1 MTGNNRYL
9 VETALLTHGIRSVS
23 NEEILRRWPDH
34 KQNIVFLDRGEIR
47 ITDIGS
53 YLAFRV
59 DVDSIHRVD
68 MDTLEDA
75 ISDKR
80 SAALTASATMR
91 VCAERKIPY
100 AVTAGMGGI
109 GAIEGEELCPDLP
122 ALENLSVKLISCG
135 PKDMLDRLATY
146 RWLEDRGVIVTDLGR
161 NYSTGYVFCGEEI
174 AFSGCTEEE
183 FLSSS
188 HGLLIHEIPESER
201 IEEMEILC
209 RAVREGYKKQ
219 QEGANF
225 HPAVNGALDSI
236 TDGYSSILQLEGLIA
251 NIKKIEKIIEK
262 REVKQQV

>member
-1 MTGNNRYL
+1 MTESNKYL

-23 NEEILRRWPDH
+23 NEEILRRWPDR

-47 ITDIGS
+47 ITDIES

-68 MDTLEDA
+68 MDTIEEA
-75 ISDKR
+75 ICDRR

-122 ALENLSVKLISCG
+122 ALEKLSVKLISCG
-135 PKDMLDRLATY
+135 PKDMLDRRETY
-146 RWLEDRGVIVTDLGR
+146 RWLKDRGVIVTDLGR
-161 NYSTGYVFCGEEI
+161 NFSTGYVFCGEKI

-183 FLSSS
+183 FLSSP
-188 HGLLIHEIPESER
+188 HGLLVHEIPESER
-201 IEEMEILC
+201 IEDMEILR

-219 QEGANF
+219 REGANF

-236 TDGYSSILQLEGLIA
+236 TGGYSSILQLDGLIA
-251 NIKKIEKIIEK
+251 NIKQIEKIIVNMK
-262 REVKQQV
+262 K

>member
-1 MTGNNRYL
+1 MTESNKYL

-23 NEEILRRWPDH
+23 NEEILHRWPDR

-47 ITDIGS
+47 ITDIES

-59 DVDSIHRVD
+59 DVDSIYRVD
-68 MDTLEDA
+68 MDTIEEA
-75 ISDKR
+75 ICDKR

-122 ALENLSVKLISCG
+122 ALEKLSVKLISCG
-135 PKDMLDRLATY
+135 PKDMLDRRETY
-146 RWLEDRGVIVTDLGR
+146 RWLKDRGVIVTDLGR
-161 NYSTGYVFCGEEI
+161 NFSTGYVFCGEKI

-183 FLSSS
+183 FLSSP
-188 HGLLIHEIPESER
+188 HGLLVHEIPESER
-201 IEEMEILC
+201 IEDMEILR

-236 TDGYSSILQLEGLIA
+236 TGGYSSILQLDGLIA
-251 NIKKIEKIIEK
+251 NIKQIEKIIVNMK
-262 REVKQQV
+262 K